1 MECFFYCFA
10 VIFCFAKLY
19 CLRQLYWLRQLYFSQ
34 SEKLRI
40 FENKFLSFRAKW
52 GRSKFCKMQNGDGA
66 NFAKCKVGTE
76 RLQIGDGAM
85 PCVYRLQRPAHG
97 PKFARISECRLL
109 SFRHFVPP
117 PSSDGGFFGGSKP
130 TALQASPC
138 KAGFHHAV
146 ISSERS
152 EDFIAERFHLPVAG
166 CVKTRYLD
174 A

>member
-1 MECFFYCFA
+1 MQNEH
-10 VIFCFAKLY
+10 FAKLY
-19 CLRQLYWLRQLYFSQ
+19 FLQARSYIASQLYLPTASDIAHFVRSCGE
-34 SEKLRI
+34 SG
-40 FENKFLSFRAKW
+40 FLS
-52 GRSKFCKMQNGDGA
+52 
-66 NFAKCKVGTE
+66 
-76 RLQIGDGAM
+76 L
-85 PCVYRLQRPAHG
+85 
-97 PKFARISECRLL
+97 
-109 SFRHFVPP
+109 RHFVPP

-130 TALQASPC
+130 TALLASPC